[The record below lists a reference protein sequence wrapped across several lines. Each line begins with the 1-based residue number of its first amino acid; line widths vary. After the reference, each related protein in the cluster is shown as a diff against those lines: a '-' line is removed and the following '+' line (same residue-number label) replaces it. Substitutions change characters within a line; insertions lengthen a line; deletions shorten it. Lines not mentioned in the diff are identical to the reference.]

1 MADPN
6 PSYQLYDNVEKRPP
20 ERGPGYPIADI
31 GRKEVRGT
39 FPGIFLSEISDRSQY
54 HQLSYAYTDSD
65 LLNREDLQ
73 TPLIGSARVHAVPRL
88 PDRLLSH
95 TLSISTHVHTEHA
108 PLHLTSH
115 G

>member
-6 PSYQLYDNVEKRPP
+6 PRNQLYDNVEKRPP
-20 ERGPGYPIADI
+20 ERGPGYPNADI

-39 FPGIFLSEISDRSQY
+39 FPGIFLSEIVDRSHY
-54 HQLSYAYTDSD
+54 HQRGNPCRDSALPD
-65 LLNREDLQ
+65 RDDLQ
-73 TPLIGSARVHAVPRL
+73 SPVIESSRVQLVPRL
-88 PDRLLSH
+88 QDRTLSH
-95 TLSISTHVHTEHA
+95 SLSIFRHVHTEHA

>member
-6 PSYQLYDNVEKRPP
+6 PRYQLYDIVEKRPP
-20 ERGPGYPIADI
+20 KRGPGYPIADI

-39 FPGIFLSEISDRSQY
+39 SPGIFLSETFDRSHY
-54 HQLSYAYTDSD
+54 HQLGYHWTDSA
-65 LLNREDLQ
+65 LLDREDLQ
-73 TPLIGSARVHAVPRL
+73 TPLIESARVHPVPRL

-95 TLSISTHVHTEHA
+95 TLSIFRHVHTEHA

>member
-1 MADPN
+1 MAKPN
-6 PSYQLYDNVEKRPP
+6 PRYQLYDIVEKRPP
-20 ERGPGYPIADI
+20 ERGPGYPISEI

-39 FPGIFLSEISDRSQY
+39 FPGIFLSEILDRSQY
-54 HQLSYAYTDSD
+54 HQLDYPYTDSALFD
-65 LLNREDLQ
+65 PEDLQ
-73 TPLIGSARVHAVPRL
+73 TPVIQSARVHPVPRL
-88 PDRLLSH
+88 PDRAMSH

>member
-6 PSYQLYDNVEKRPP
+6 PRYQLYDNVEKRPP
-20 ERGPGYPIADI
+20 KRGPGYPIAEI

-39 FPGIFLSEISDRSQY
+39 SPGIFLSELLDRSHY
-54 HQLSYAYTDSD
+54 HQLDHPGTDSALPD
-65 LLNREDLQ
+65 REDLQ
-73 TPLIGSARVHAVPRL
+73 TPLIGSARVHPVPRL
-88 PDRLLSH
+88 PDRTLFLS
-95 TLSISTHVHTEHA
+95 LSISTHVRKEHA

>member
-6 PSYQLYDNVEKRPP
+6 PRYQLYDIVEKRPP

-39 FPGIFLSEISDRSQY
+39 FPGIFLSEIFDRSQY
-54 HQLSYAYTDSD
+54 HQRGYPCTVSA
-65 LLNREDLQ
+65 LLDREDLQ
-73 TPLIGSARVHAVPRL
+73 IPLIESARVHPVPRS
-88 PDRLLSH
+88 PDRVLSL
-95 TLSISTHVHTEHA
+95 TLSISTHVHPEHA

>member
-6 PSYQLYDNVEKRPP
+6 PRYQLYDNVEKRPP

-31 GRKEVRGT
+31 GREEVRGT
-39 FPGIFLSEISDRSQY
+39 FPGIFLSEIPDRSQY
-54 HQLSYAYTDSD
+54 HQLGYPCTVSA
-65 LLNREDLQ
+65 LLDCEDLQ
-73 TPLIGSARVHAVPRL
+73 IPLIESAKVHPVPRL
-88 PDRLLSH
+88 PDRAMPH
-95 TLSISTHVHTEHA
+95 TLSIFTHVHTEHA

>member
-6 PSYQLYDNVEKRPP
+6 PRYQLYDSAEKRPP

-39 FPGIFLSEISDRSQY
+39 SPSIFLSEIVDRSHY
-54 HQLSYAYTDSD
+54 HQRGNPCRDYALPDRD
-65 LLNREDLQ
+65 DLQ
-73 TPLIGSARVHAVPRL
+73 SPVIESARVHPVPRL
-88 PDRLLSH
+88 PDRPLSNP
-95 TLSISTHVHTEHA
+95 LSITTHVHAEHA
-108 PLHLTSH
+108 SLHLTSH